1 MKRILI
7 TNDDGATAPGLARLI
22 EVLSP
27 LARVTVVAPK
37 HNQSA
42 ASSAITLDRALCVAR
57 EGTDFYTVNGTP
69 ADCVHVALTGLL
81 TEKPDLIVVGIN
93 RGKNLGED
101 IVYSGTLGAARA
113 GYLFGVPSVA
123 VSLVS
128 DTWANLPTPCRVSE
142 RLVSTLLDMP
152 TLSAVLFNVNVPDVP
167 VTDLRGIKETRP
179 GLRDVPR
186 RAAVQPTVEG
196 KLFIS
201 LGHQGNPI
209 DCGAGTDFEALASGY
224 VSVSPLKMSPVNAD
238 IGIDFSVLM
247 SRSNKK

>member
-1 MKRILI
+1 MI

-27 LARVTVVAPK
+27 LARVTVVAPA

-42 ASSAITLDRALCVAR
+42 ASSALTLDRALCVAR

-101 IVYSGTLGAARA
+101 IAYSGTLGAARA

-128 DTWANLPTPCRVSE
+128 DTWDNLPTACRVSE

-152 TLSAVLFNVNVPDVP
+152 TLPAVLFNVNVPDVP

-179 GLRDVPR
+179 GLRDVPG

>member
-1 MKRILI
+1 MQRILI

-128 DTWANLPTPCRVSE
+128 DTWDNLPTACRVSE

-167 VTDLRGIKETRP
+167 VTDLRGVKETRP

>member
-7 TNDDGATAPGLARLI
+7 TNDDGAMAPGLSRLLK
-22 EVLSP
+22 VLCP
-27 LARVTVVAPK
+27 LARVTVVAPA

-42 ASSAITLDRALCVAR
+42 ASSALTLDRALCVSR
-57 EGTDFYTVNGTP
+57 EGTDFYTVDGTP

-81 TEKPDLIVVGIN
+81 AEKPDLIVAGIN

-113 GYLFGVPSVA
+113 GYLFGVPSLA

-128 DTWANLPTPCRVSE
+128 DTWDNLPTAAFVSE
-142 RLVSTLLDMP
+142 CLVFALLHVP
-152 TLSAVLFNVNVPDVP
+152 ALPVVLFNVNVPDVP
-167 VTDLRGIKETRP
+167 IQELRGIKETRP
-179 GLRDVPR
+179 GLRDIPS
-186 RAAVQPTVEG
+186 RAAVQPTVDG
-196 KLFIS
+196 KLLIH
-201 LGHQGNPI
+201 LGPQGQPV
-209 DCGAGTDFEALASGY
+209 DCRAGTDFEAIASGY

-247 SRSNKK
+247 SRSKEK

>member
-7 TNDDGATAPGLARLI
+7 TNDDGAMAPGLSRLL
-22 EVLSP
+22 EVLCP
-27 LARVTVVAPK
+27 LARVTIVAPE
-37 HNQSA
+37 HNRSA

-57 EGTDFYTVNGTP
+57 EGTDFYTVDGTP

-81 TEKPDLIVVGIN
+81 AEKPDLIVAGIN

-128 DTWANLPTPCRVSE
+128 DTWDNLPTACRVSE
-142 RLVSTLLDMP
+142 RLVSTLLDVP

-167 VTDLRGIKETRP
+167 VTDLLGVKETRP

-209 DCGAGTDFEALASGY
+209 DCGAGTDFEAIASGY

>member
-27 LARVTVVAPK
+27 LARVTVVAPA

-101 IVYSGTLGAARA
+101 IVYSGTLGAARV

-128 DTWANLPTPCRVSE
+128 DTWDNLPTACRVSE

-186 RAAVQPTVEG
+186 RASVQPTVEG

>member
-7 TNDDGATAPGLARLI
+7 TNDDGAMAPGLSRLLK
-22 EVLSP
+22 VLCP
-27 LARVTVVAPK
+27 LARVTVVAPA

-42 ASSAITLDRALCVAR
+42 ASSALTLDRALCVSR
-57 EGTDFYTVNGTP
+57 EGTDFYTVDGTP

-81 TEKPDLIVVGIN
+81 AEKPDLIVAGIN

-113 GYLFGVPSVA
+113 GYLFGVPSLA

-128 DTWANLPTPCRVSE
+128 DTWDNLPTAAFVSE
-142 RLVSTLLDMP
+142 RLVFALLHVP
-152 TLSAVLFNVNVPDVP
+152 ALPVVLFNVNVPDVP
-167 VTDLRGIKETRP
+167 IQELRGIKETRP
-179 GLRDVPR
+179 GLRDIPS
-186 RAAVQPTVEG
+186 RAAVQPTVDG
-196 KLFIS
+196 KLLIH
-201 LGHQGNPI
+201 LGPQGQPI
-209 DCGAGTDFEALASGY
+209 DCRAGTDFEAIASGY

-247 SRSNKK
+247 SRSKEK

>member
-57 EGTDFYTVNGTP
+57 EGMDFYTVNGTP

-128 DTWANLPTPCRVSE
+128 DTWDNLPTACRVSE

-167 VTDLRGIKETRP
+167 VTDLRGVKETRP

>member
-22 EVLSP
+22 KVLSP
-27 LARVTVVAPK
+27 LARVTVVAPE
-37 HNQSA
+37 HNRSA
-42 ASSAITLDRALCVAR
+42 ASSALTLDRAHCVAR
-57 EGTDFYTVNGTP
+57 KGTDFYTVDGTP

-81 TEKPDLIVVGIN
+81 AEKPDLIVAGIN

-101 IVYSGTLGAARA
+101 IVYSGTFGAARA
-113 GYLFGVPSVA
+113 ASVVGVPSVA

-128 DTWANLPTPCRVSE
+128 DTWDNLPTACRVSE

>member
-7 TNDDGATAPGLARLI
+7 TNDDGAMAPGLSRLLK
-22 EVLSP
+22 VLCP
-27 LARVTVVAPK
+27 LARVTVVAPA

-42 ASSAITLDRALCVAR
+42 ASSALTLDRALCVSR
-57 EGTDFYTVNGTP
+57 EGTDFYTVDGTP

-81 TEKPDLIVVGIN
+81 AEKPDLIVAGIN

-113 GYLFGVPSVA
+113 GYLFGVPSLA

-128 DTWANLPTPCRVSE
+128 DTWDNLPTAAFVSE
-142 RLVSTLLDMP
+142 RLVFALLHVP
-152 TLSAVLFNVNVPDVP
+152 ALPVVLFNVNVPDVP
-167 VTDLRGIKETRP
+167 IQELRGIKETRP
-179 GLRDVPR
+179 GLRDIPR
-186 RAAVQPTVEG
+186 RVAVQPTVDG
-196 KLFIS
+196 KLLIH
-201 LGHQGNPI
+201 LGPQGQPV
-209 DCGAGTDFEALASGY
+209 DCRAGTDFEAIASGY

-247 SRSNKK
+247 SRSKEK

>member
-7 TNDDGATAPGLARLI
+7 TNDDGAIAPGLSRLLK
-22 EVLSP
+22 VLCP
-27 LARVTVVAPK
+27 LARVTVVAPA

-42 ASSAITLDRALCVAR
+42 ASSALTLDRALCVSR
-57 EGTDFYTVNGTP
+57 EGTDFYTVDGTP

-81 TEKPDLIVVGIN
+81 AEKPDLIVAGIN

-113 GYLFGVPSVA
+113 GYLFGVPSLA

-128 DTWANLPTPCRVSE
+128 DTWDNLPTAAFVSE
-142 RLVSTLLDMP
+142 RLVFALLHVP
-152 TLSAVLFNVNVPDVP
+152 ALPVVLFNVNVPDVP
-167 VTDLRGIKETRP
+167 IQELRGIKETRP
-179 GLRDVPR
+179 GLRDIPS
-186 RAAVQPTVEG
+186 RAAVQPTVDG
-196 KLFIS
+196 KLLIH
-201 LGHQGNPI
+201 LGPQGQPV
-209 DCGAGTDFEALASGY
+209 DCRAGTDFEAIASGY

>member
-7 TNDDGATAPGLARLI
+7 TNDDGAMAPGLSRLLK
-22 EVLSP
+22 VLCP
-27 LARVTVVAPK
+27 LARVTVVAPA

-42 ASSAITLDRALCVAR
+42 ASSALTLDRALCVSR
-57 EGTDFYTVNGTP
+57 EGTDFYTVDGTP

-81 TEKPDLIVVGIN
+81 AEKPDLIVAGIN

-113 GYLFGVPSVA
+113 GYLFGVPSLA

-128 DTWANLPTPCRVSE
+128 DTWDNLPTAAFVSE
-142 RLVSTLLDMP
+142 RLVFALLHVP
-152 TLSAVLFNVNVPDVP
+152 ALPVVLFNVNVPDVP
-167 VTDLRGIKETRP
+167 IQELRGTKETRP
-179 GLRDVPR
+179 GLRDIPS
-186 RAAVQPTVEG
+186 RAAVQPTVDG
-196 KLFIS
+196 KLLIH
-201 LGHQGNPI
+201 LGPQGQPV
-209 DCGAGTDFEALASGY
+209 DCRAGTDFEAITSGY

-247 SRSNKK
+247 SRSKEK

>member
-1 MKRILI
+1 M
-7 TNDDGATAPGLARLI
+7 
-22 EVLSP
+22 
-27 LARVTVVAPK
+27 TVVAPK
-37 HNQSA
+37 HNHSA

-101 IVYSGTLGAARA
+101 IAYSGTLGAARA

-128 DTWANLPTPCRVSE
+128 DTWDNLPTACRVSE

>member
-7 TNDDGATAPGLARLI
+7 TNDDGAMAPGLSRLLK
-22 EVLSP
+22 VLCP
-27 LARVTVVAPK
+27 LARVTAVAPA

-42 ASSAITLDRALCVAR
+42 ASSALTLDRALCVSR
-57 EGTDFYTVNGTP
+57 EGTDFYTVDGTP

-81 TEKPDLIVVGIN
+81 AEKPDLIVAGIN

-113 GYLFGVPSVA
+113 GYLFGVPSLA

-128 DTWANLPTPCRVSE
+128 DTWDNLPTAAFVSE
-142 RLVSTLLDMP
+142 RLVFALLHVP
-152 TLSAVLFNVNVPDVP
+152 ALPVVLFNVNVPDVP
-167 VTDLRGIKETRP
+167 IQELRGIKETRP
-179 GLRDVPR
+179 GLRDIPR
-186 RAAVQPTVEG
+186 RAAVQPTVDG
-196 KLFIS
+196 KLLIH
-201 LGHQGNPI
+201 LGPQGQPV
-209 DCGAGTDFEALASGY
+209 DCRAGTDFEAIASGY

-247 SRSNKK
+247 SRSKEK

>member
-42 ASSAITLDRALCVAR
+42 ASSAITLDRVLCVAR

-128 DTWANLPTPCRVSE
+128 DTLDNLPTACRVSE

-167 VTDLRGIKETRP
+167 FTDLRGIKETRP

-238 IGIDFSVLM
+238 TGIDFSVLM

>member
-7 TNDDGATAPGLARLI
+7 TNDDGAMAPGLSRLLR
-22 EVLSP
+22 VLCP
-27 LARVTVVAPK
+27 LARVTVVAPA

-42 ASSAITLDRALCVAR
+42 ASSALTLDRALCVSR
-57 EGTDFYTVNGTP
+57 EGTDFYTVDGTP

-81 TEKPDLIVVGIN
+81 AEKPDLIVAGIN

-113 GYLFGVPSVA
+113 GYLFGVPSLA

-128 DTWANLPTPCRVSE
+128 DTWDNLPTAAFVSE
-142 RLVSTLLDMP
+142 CLVFALLHVP
-152 TLSAVLFNVNVPDVP
+152 ALPVVLFNVNVPDVP
-167 VTDLRGIKETRP
+167 IQELRGIKETRP
-179 GLRDVPR
+179 GLRDIPR
-186 RAAVQPTVEG
+186 RAAVQPTVDG
-196 KLFIS
+196 KLLIH
-201 LGHQGNPI
+201 LGPQGQPV
-209 DCGAGTDFEALASGY
+209 DCRAGTDFEAIASGY

-247 SRSNKK
+247 SRSKEK

>member
-42 ASSAITLDRALCVAR
+42 ASSAITLDRALCGAR

-81 TEKPDLIVVGIN
+81 TEKPDLIVAGIN

-113 GYLFGVPSVA
+113 GYLFGIPSVA

-128 DTWANLPTPCRVSE
+128 DTWDNLPTACRVSE
-142 RLVSTLLDMP
+142 RLVSVLLDMP

-186 RAAVQPTVEG
+186 RATVQPTVEG
-196 KLFIS
+196 KLLIH
-201 LGHQGNPI
+201 LGRQGQPV
-209 DCGAGTDFEALASGY
+209 DCRAGTDFEAIASGY

>member
-7 TNDDGATAPGLARLI
+7 TNDDGATAPGLVRLI

-101 IVYSGTLGAARA
+101 IAYSGTLGAARA

-128 DTWANLPTPCRVSE
+128 DTWDNLPTACRVSE

>member
-7 TNDDGATAPGLARLI
+7 TNDDGAMAPGLSRLLK
-22 EVLSP
+22 VLCP
-27 LARVTVVAPK
+27 LARVTVVAPA

-42 ASSAITLDRALCVAR
+42 ASSALTLDRALCVSR
-57 EGTDFYTVNGTP
+57 EGTDFYTVDGTP

-81 TEKPDLIVVGIN
+81 AEKPDLIVAGIN

-113 GYLFGVPSVA
+113 GYLFGVPSLA

-128 DTWANLPTPCRVSE
+128 DTWDNLPTAAFVSE
-142 RLVSTLLDMP
+142 RLVFALLHVP
-152 TLSAVLFNVNVPDVP
+152 ALPVVLFNVNVPDVP
-167 VTDLRGIKETRP
+167 IQELRGIKETRP
-179 GLRDVPR
+179 GLRDIPR
-186 RAAVQPTVEG
+186 RATVQPTVDG
-196 KLFIS
+196 KLLIH
-201 LGHQGNPI
+201 LGPQGQPV
-209 DCGAGTDFEALASGY
+209 DCRAGTDFEAIASGY

-247 SRSNKK
+247 SRSKEK

>member
-128 DTWANLPTPCRVSE
+128 DTWDNLPTACRVSE

-209 DCGAGTDFEALASGY
+209 ESGAGTDYEALATGY
-224 VSVSPLKMSPVNAD
+224 VSDSPLKMSPVNAD

>member
-42 ASSAITLDRALCVAR
+42 ASSAIMLDRALCVAR

-128 DTWANLPTPCRVSE
+128 DTWDNLPTACRVSE

-167 VTDLRGIKETRP
+167 VTDLRGVKETRP

-209 DCGAGTDFEALASGY
+209 DCGAGTDFEALASRY

>member
-7 TNDDGATAPGLARLI
+7 TNDDGAMAPGLGRLLK
-22 EVLSP
+22 VLCP
-27 LARVTVVAPK
+27 LARVTVVAPA

-42 ASSAITLDRALCVAR
+42 ASSALTLDRALCVSR
-57 EGTDFYTVNGTP
+57 EGTDFYTVDGTP

-81 TEKPDLIVVGIN
+81 AEKPDLIVAGIN

-113 GYLFGVPSVA
+113 GYLFGVPSLA

-128 DTWANLPTPCRVSE
+128 DTWDNLPTAAFVSE
-142 RLVSTLLDMP
+142 RLVFALLHVP
-152 TLSAVLFNVNVPDVP
+152 ALPVVLFNVNVPDVP
-167 VTDLRGIKETRP
+167 IQELRGIKETRP
-179 GLRDVPR
+179 GLRDIPR
-186 RAAVQPTVEG
+186 RAAVQPTVDG
-196 KLFIS
+196 KLLIH
-201 LGHQGNPI
+201 LGPQGQPV
-209 DCGAGTDFEALASGY
+209 DCRAGTDFEAIASGY

-247 SRSNKK
+247 SRSKEK

>member
-128 DTWANLPTPCRVSE
+128 DTWDNLPTACRVSE

-152 TLSAVLFNVNVPDVP
+152 TLSAVLFNVNVPDVS
-167 VTDLRGIKETRP
+167 VTDLRGVKETRP

-209 DCGAGTDFEALASGY
+209 DCGAGTDFEALALGY

>member
-101 IVYSGTLGAARA
+101 IAYSGTLGAARA

-128 DTWANLPTPCRVSE
+128 DTWDNLPTACRVSE

-167 VTDLRGIKETRP
+167 VTDLSGIKETRP

>member
-101 IVYSGTLGAARA
+101 IAYSGTLGAARA

-128 DTWANLPTPCRVSE
+128 DTWDNLPTACRVSE

-167 VTDLRGIKETRP
+167 VMDLRGIKETRP

>member
-27 LARVTVVAPK
+27 LARVTVVAGK
-37 HNQSA
+37 RNQSGG
-42 ASSAITLDRALCVAR
+42 SSAITLDRALCVAR

-128 DTWANLPTPCRVSE
+128 DTWDNLPTACRVSE

>member
-7 TNDDGATAPGLARLI
+7 TNDDGAMAPGLSRLL
-22 EVLSP
+22 EVLCP
-27 LARVTVVAPK
+27 LARVTVVAPE
-37 HNQSA
+37 HNRSA
-42 ASSAITLDRALCVAR
+42 ASSALTLDRALCVAR

-128 DTWANLPTPCRVSE
+128 DTWDNLPTACRVSE

>member
-27 LARVTVVAPK
+27 LARVTVVAPE

-42 ASSAITLDRALCVAR
+42 VSSAITLDRALCVAR

-128 DTWANLPTPCRVSE
+128 DTWDNLPTACRVSE

>member
-57 EGTDFYTVNGTP
+57 EETDFYTVNGTP

-101 IVYSGTLGAARA
+101 IAYSGTLGAARA

-128 DTWANLPTPCRVSE
+128 DTWDNLPTACRVSE

-152 TLSAVLFNVNVPDVP
+152 TLPAVLFNVNVPDVP

-179 GLRDVPR
+179 GLRDVPG

>member
-7 TNDDGATAPGLARLI
+7 TNDDGAMAPGLSRLL
-22 EVLSP
+22 EVLCP
-27 LARVTVVAPK
+27 LARVTVVAPE
-37 HNQSA
+37 HNRSA
-42 ASSAITLDRALCVAR
+42 ASSALTLDRALCVAR

-101 IVYSGTLGAARA
+101 IAYSGTLGAARA

-128 DTWANLPTPCRVSE
+128 DTWDNLPTACRVSE

-152 TLSAVLFNVNVPDVP
+152 TLPAVLFNVNVPDVP

-179 GLRDVPR
+179 GLRDVPG